1 MRVVQAVVGVQD
13 VRFWE
18 LERRGDLRD
27 ARCGSAAHKGC
38 VEVVANTQ
46 VELVHPASIPLQGDS
61 MNLGFRTILLI
72 AAVVL
77 FVIAVFSDERWAD
90 LVALGLAAFAGA
102 FLSDA
107 MGWADRTVNSSRGNN
122 RSDTT

>member
-1 MRVVQAVVGVQD
+1 
-13 VRFWE
+13 
-18 LERRGDLRD
+18 
-27 ARCGSAAHKGC
+27 
-38 VEVVANTQ
+38 
-46 VELVHPASIPLQGDS
+46 

-77 FVIAVFSDERWAD
+77 FVVAVFSDENWSD

-107 MGWADRTVNSSRGNN
+107 MGWADRTVNSTRGN